1 MVAPSELIPR
11 ITTLRESFDLESS
24 TLIQRAV
31 AKFLERDLLP
41 DHLTAISGAH
51 GARCS
56 AMLEALDQHLSG
68 IARWSR
74 PQGGVFV
81 WVSLPEELDTT
92 EMFQLAIRKKVDY
105 IPGGVFS
112 VDGSTTNAV
121 RLNFS
126 NVKPEAIREGVARL
140 SEVVRGALESAEG
153 RGSS

>member
-1 MVAPSELIPR
+1 MVAPAELIPR

-31 AKFLERDLLP
+31 AEYLGRGLLP

-68 IARWSR
+68 LARWSR

-92 EMFQLAIRKKVDY
+92 EMFHLAIQKKVAY

-112 VDGSTTNAV
+112 VDGSTRNAV

-140 SEVVRGALESAEG
+140 SEVVREALESFEG